1 MELSAWLNSANEHL
15 LTGLLI
21 FVRISVLLVA
31 GPVLGGRAVPPP
43 VRIGLAAIIALI
55 LAPMTPAS
63 APVGLFAYVV
73 AAGREAVIGAVL
85 GWIASLFFGAVQ
97 MAGEWLDLH
106 AGFQAAEVLN
116 PALDLKNALLGQF
129 KNMLA
134 TLVFFGVGGHAVMLR
149 ATVASLRSSPPGE
162 LSLSFG
168 QPSDWLSMLSGVIWI
183 AVQIAAPVGAALF
196 LTEIA
201 LALANRAL
209 PGVNVSILFLPVKA
223 LLALV
228 ILAMITP
235 LLSQALGVVFV
246 DNLGAELSHTV
257 SLFGGRS

>member
-1 MELSAWLNSANEHL
+1 MELSTWLNSANEQL

-21 FVRISVLLVA
+21 FVRLSALMIA

-43 VRIGLAAIIALI
+43 VRVGLAGMIALI
-55 LAPMTPAS
+55 LTPMTPAE
-63 APVGLFAYVV
+63 APVGLFAFVA
-73 AAGREAVIGAVL
+73 AAGREAIIGAVL

-106 AGFQAAEVLN
+106 SGFQAAELLN
-116 PALDLKNALLGQF
+116 PALDQRNALLGSY

-134 TLVFFGVGGHAVMLR
+134 TLVFFGVGGHAIMLR
-149 ATVASLRSSPPGE
+149 ATVASLRSSPPGD
-162 LSLSFG
+162 LTLSFG
-168 QPSDWLSMLSGVIWI
+168 TMANWMPMLTDTIWI

-209 PGVNVSILFLPVKA
+209 PGANVMILFLPAKA
-223 LLALV
+223 LLSLV

-246 DNLGAELSHTV
+246 DNMGAELSRAV
-257 SLFGGRS
+257 GLFGGRS